1 MKSKYI
7 LLLFCFVICLAC
19 KETPKKEVQEETP
32 VITTPEKI
40 LPSST
45 FVDIEGNAIELS
57 DYTGK
62 KLLLNFW
69 ATWCKPCIEEMP
81 SMLKAQAALLDENY
95 VFILASDQSMEKIVA
110 FKEKKGFDFNFVKF
124 YGAMSDF
131 EVSALPA
138 TFIYNEEGTMVRR
151 YDGLTEWDSP
161 EILSQLK
168 AIK

>member
-1 MKSKYI
+1 
-7 LLLFCFVICLAC
+7 
-19 KETPKKEVQEETP
+19 
-32 VITTPEKI
+32 
-40 LPSST
+40 
-45 FVDIEGNAIELS
+45 
-57 DYTGK
+57 
-62 KLLLNFW
+62 
-69 ATWCKPCIEEMP
+69 
-81 SMLKAQAALLDENY
+81 
-95 VFILASDQSMEKIVA
+95 MEKIVA